1 MSEIINLTDKLR
13 IRRLDRMN
21 VVVEKLI
28 HDKKNDVD
36 NWRQAS
42 GNGFGPFCSNE
53 ADACVWVLKHGLVD
67 EGGETDLREAVKR
80 YEAAAKKLS
89 RAVAKALE
97 ESK

>member
-1 MSEIINLTDKLR
+1 VSEIIQLTDKLR

-21 VVVEKLI
+21 VVVEKLV

-42 GNGFGPFCSNE
+42 GNGFGPFLQSE

-67 EGGETDLREAVKR
+67 EGGETDLREAIKR
-80 YEAAAKKLS
+80 YEAAAKKLA
-89 RAVAKALE
+89 RAVSDSIEKA
-97 ESK
+97 